1 MTRADHPTTL
11 DQLRRAV
18 EFAERY
24 HKGDTLDAIGKDY
37 GLTRERVRQVLRK
50 YGVESLGLRQKETT
64 VQARAQIEELAAK
77 GVFVRDIAAK
87 VGVSECSVYL
97 HLSRCG
103 IAVPKAPYP
112 RKPEYVARDA
122 QIAAD
127 YQAGMK
133 LRDLCAKYGI
143 QAPAIYHALNRQ
155 NVSVGRKLGRPR
167 KAA

>member
-1 MTRADHPTTL
+1 MTRPARTTL

-18 EFAERY
+18 EMAERY

-37 GLTRERVRQVLRK
+37 GLTRERVRQILRQ
-50 YGVESLGLRQKETT
+50 YGVESLGLRQRPETI
-64 VQARAQIEELAAK
+64 QARAQIEELATQ
-77 GVFVRDIAAK
+77 GMPVRDIAAK
-87 VGVSECSVYL
+87 VGVSEPGVYQ

-103 IAVPKAPYP
+103 IKASKAPKP
-112 RKPEYVARDA
+112 RKPEYIARDA

-127 YQAGMK
+127 YQAGIK
-133 LRDLCAKYGI
+133 VRDLCAKYGI
-143 QAPAIYHALNRQ
+143 QPPAIYHALNRQ